1 MAKRGLLIAGVVAAS
16 VVLGGCASTA
26 PLPAPTVT
34 LAASPAPTVT
44 ATPAPVTADSPLQPI
59 DAWAICASF
68 MIGLPQKLNSFGP
81 DTVTEKNGVFTVITV
96 GNGDAAGA
104 GCTLTGTLGKPV
116 VTDWHTPR

>member
-1 MAKRGLLIAGVVAAS
+1 MARRGALIAGVVAAS
-16 VVLGGCASTA
+16 FVLAGCASSP

-34 LAASPAPTVT
+34 IAASPAPTVT

-81 DTVTEKNGVFTVITV
+81 DTVSQKNGVFTVITV
-96 GNGDAAGA
+96 GNGGSAGA
-104 GCTLTGTLGKPV
+104 SCTITGTLGKPT